1 MTTKISTAD
10 ARKNFSDIVNK
21 VSYGSEQI
29 ILTRRG
35 QEVAAIV
42 STDSLKLLQ
51 KIEDTIDIEDAM
63 KALSEG
69 GNNLSS
75 QEVWKQLGL
84 QNMTYSIEFR
94 PSVLKSLKR
103 LPKQDLV
110 KIKNKIDS
118 LSKNLPDPTT
128 TKLKGNNP
136 FHRIRAGNYR
146 IIYEINNNQL
156 IVLVVKIGH
165 KKDIYKRLT

>member
-1 MTTKISTAD
+1 
-10 ARKNFSDIVNK
+10 
-21 VSYGSEQI
+21 
-29 ILTRRG
+29 
-35 QEVAAIV
+35 
-42 STDSLKLLQ
+42 
-51 KIEDTIDIEDAM
+51 
-63 KALSEG
+63 
-69 GNNLSS
+69 
-75 QEVWKQLGL
+75 
-84 QNMTYSIEFR
+84 MTYSIEFR